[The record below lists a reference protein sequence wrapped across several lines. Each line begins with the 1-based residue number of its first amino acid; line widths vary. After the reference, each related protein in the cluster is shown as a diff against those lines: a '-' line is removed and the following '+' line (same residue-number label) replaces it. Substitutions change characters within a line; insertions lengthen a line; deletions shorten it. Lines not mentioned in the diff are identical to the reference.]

1 MILWWNES
9 GEVLACHRNRGGFEV
24 APPEF
29 TGSMEISDELG
40 EIVGAFPRFHR
51 VADGI
56 VEVTEDEGQ
65 TWAAAELPPLP
76 VPATITRWQGRKW
89 LLQEELLASVEAMIA
104 AAGLAAQ
111 IDYEAPTWYR
121 DSPLI
126 AQLGAALGKTADE
139 IDDFFREAAALA

>member
-1 MILWWNES
+1 MIVWWNES
-9 GEVLACHRNRGGFEV
+9 GEILACHKNRGGFEV

-29 TGSMEISDELG
+29 AGSLEIPDDLG
-40 EIVGAFPRFHR
+40 ELVGALPLFHR
-51 VADGI
+51 FADG
-56 VEVTEDEGQ
+56 VLQVTEDDGQ
-65 TWAAAELPPLP
+65 SWADVEIPPFP

-126 AQLGAALGKTADE
+126 AQLGAALGKTSGG
-139 IDDFFREAAALA
+139 IDDFVREAAAFA